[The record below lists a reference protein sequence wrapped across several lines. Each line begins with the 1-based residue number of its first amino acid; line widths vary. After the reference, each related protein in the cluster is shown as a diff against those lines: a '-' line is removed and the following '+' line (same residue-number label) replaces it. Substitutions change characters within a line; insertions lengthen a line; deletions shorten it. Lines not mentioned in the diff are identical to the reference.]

1 MNQNDYVILFDE
13 NGMPYIAHGI
23 LDSAKSAVT
32 NAVKG
37 VGRGVRENHKYI
49 LKVLENGKYRYF
61 YTQKEV
67 KAYQQA
73 KRMGIKN
80 AADYAKNSV
89 KGAVNNLTG
98 KTDTQNA
105 VNARRQA
112 NDAKRW
118 EAMTERAHKEN
129 LASFKKAPTEENLAR
144 AKQSGQALTR
154 ARANTQRAN
163 LYADTT
169 QKIAERNPANL
180 VKSAYERMKDDF
192 NNKVQETRQAVNNH
206 VDNTRNSV
214 SKATDSIKNAAQET
228 VNRAQTAADN
238 QATKVKNAV
247 KTRTDD
253 VRNKLNDMQQQR
265 KTEKE
270 LSAAEKKQKATEDY
284 YQERR
289 SSGFQDTRSILGSL
303 NKGRSDYSN
312 ESIDTKIASALKADG
327 VDMIESS
334 DPKIRQ
340 AQNTIVSSRKSLEQH
355 TLDYEHAKKY
365 SDEAADRA
373 KRAEEAYWAIVG
385 DGTSS
390 QDAIRQAKQIMRD
403 TAADKKQSDR
413 EIKQLEKML
422 DDDQKAYHSAIQIYN
437 MQLHINK
444 LK

>member
-1 MNQNDYVILFDE
+1 MNQNDYVILFDD
-13 NGMPYIAHGI
+13 NGTPYISHGI
-23 LDSAKSAVT
+23 LDSAKSAVS
-32 NAVKG
+32 NAAKG

-49 LKVLENGKYRYF
+49 LKILENGKSRYF
-61 YTQKEV
+61 YTQEEV
-67 KAYQQA
+67 RAYQQA

-80 AADYAKNSV
+80 AAEYAQKSV
-89 KGAVNNLTG
+89 KNAVNNLTG

-118 EAMTERAHKEN
+118 EAMTERTHKEN

-144 AKQSGQALTR
+144 SKQSGQALTR

-163 LYADTT
+163 LYADVA
-169 QKIAERNPANL
+169 QKTAERNPANR
-180 VKSAYERMKDDF
+180 VKTTYERMRADLNDKA
-192 NNKVQETRQAVNNH
+192 QETRQAINDR
-206 VDNTRNSV
+206 VDNVRTSV
-214 SKATDSIKNAAQET
+214 TKAADSVKNAAQET
-228 VNRAQTAADN
+228 VNRAQTAVNN
-238 QATKVKNAV
+238 QTSKVKDAV
-247 KTRTDD
+247 TTRTDD

-270 LSAAEKKQKATEDY
+270 LSAAEKKQKATDDY

-327 VDMIESS
+327 VDMIKSS

-340 AQNTIVSSRKSLEQH
+340 AQSSIVNSRKSFEQH
-355 TLDYEHAKKY
+355 TLDYEHAQKY
-365 SDEAADRA
+365 SEEAADRA

-413 EIKQLEKML
+413 EIKQLAKML
-422 DDDQKAYHSAIQIYN
+422 DDDQKAYRSAIQIYN